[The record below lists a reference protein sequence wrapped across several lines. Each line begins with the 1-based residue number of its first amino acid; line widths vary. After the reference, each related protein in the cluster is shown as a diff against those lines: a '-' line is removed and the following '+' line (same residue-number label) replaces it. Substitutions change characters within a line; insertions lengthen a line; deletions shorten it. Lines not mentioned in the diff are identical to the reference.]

1 MVFEPGKS
9 GCPGGRAVGKPL
21 TDALLARLAHTSTA
35 PEKPRTVAQAIV
47 EKLISNALAG
57 DQKAID
63 MIFDRVEGKAAQH
76 ITASVQHE
84 VMDVVEA
91 ARRIAFAINSARM
104 KGEVIDGTLAAL
116 AGDDAPDITDL
127 RPEEPPAIP
136 YAPVDL
142 PPVAVP
148 KGLKLGA
155 QLTELTKQEKAKLKD
170 AIEHGKK

>member
-1 MVFEPGKS
+1 MTFKPGQVTN
-9 GCPGGRAVGKPL
+9 PHGGGAQKPL
-21 TDALLARLAHTSTA
+21 TDALLLRLKHPAKSSEA
-35 PEKPRTVAQAIV
+35 PRTVAQAIV

-127 RPEEPPAIP
+127 QPEEPPAIP
-136 YAPVDL
+136 YVPVDL

-148 KGLKLGA
+148 KGLRLGT
-155 QLTELTKQEKAKLKD
+155 QLIELTKQEKAKLRD